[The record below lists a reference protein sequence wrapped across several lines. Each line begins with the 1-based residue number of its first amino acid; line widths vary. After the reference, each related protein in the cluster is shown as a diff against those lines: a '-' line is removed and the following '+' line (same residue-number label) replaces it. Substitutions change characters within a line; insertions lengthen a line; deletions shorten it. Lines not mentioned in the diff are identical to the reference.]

1 MQAIIDLPESV
12 LESLATLAR
21 RQGATPSEVIRQIVE
36 DHLQKADSG
45 IRPKRDIAL
54 PLIYATQTGT
64 IRRLTGADIDEIFA
78 DEDLSS

>member
-21 RQGATPSEVIRQIVE
+21 RQGATPSDVIRRIVE
-36 DHLQKADSG
+36 DHLQRADSV
-45 IRPKRDIAL
+45 IRPKRDIVL
-54 PLIYATQTGT
+54 PLISATQTGT
-64 IRRLTGADIDEIFA
+64 IRRLTGADIDQIFA